1 MPFPKFLT
9 SSRKRKERHSLKG
22 NESVTPIEVEVEQP
36 DCCWLRSLTFED
48 SLENPNL
55 NGAFISFL
63 ESRDGSS
70 HTFKFWMEVRTFKVV
85 YSSNETMSI
94 DSGYNSTE
102 PNVQKNQLTDALRI
116 YQKYVAPNGE
126 SLVPLPT
133 EITHQIIKGICTET
147 GLVDPDCFTPV
158 EHLLYSSLH
167 NEDFSEFLRSSHY
180 AKYLLEGGGPT
191 TIRDILSNE
200 TLLFR
205 FTEFLESEGDKDS
218 LSFWMIINNF
228 HEQPEALQGDALV
241 IYERYVSMQA
251 TNPLGFPNEIRSEIE
266 EQICVQTGSLNLHLF
281 DSALRIVVQNLNVKY
296 LDPFLHSSL
305 FQNYISELKSTI
317 SSSVSPSKQFN
328 KNFSAR
334 RSASVTS
341 LASSCSDISTQNTL
355 LAMSR
360 PQSRISKSKSDINGK
375 ILRNVDSYSMN
386 MDTSWDPNYIW
397 RSMSSLNVSSRI
409 VNIGEID
416 HLGRYI
422 SHFESPPSANPS
434 AVAVAASIQ
443 QNNINNNNNTT
454 PAFVGDPIIRNNAN
468 SKFNRVMRVLGVS
481 GNDIPEVQEQLAW
494 HQAEIIVKDIMNLT
508 SNKNDSS

>member
-266 EQICVQTGSLNLHLF
+266 EQKSV
-281 DSALRIVVQNLNVKY
+281 
-296 LDPFLHSSL
+296 
-305 FQNYISELKSTI
+305 ELKSTI

-397 RSMSSLNVSSRI
+397 RSMSSLKCIFPNCKYWRNRSF
-409 VNIGEID
+409 G
-416 HLGRYI
+416 
-422 SHFESPPSANPS
+422 